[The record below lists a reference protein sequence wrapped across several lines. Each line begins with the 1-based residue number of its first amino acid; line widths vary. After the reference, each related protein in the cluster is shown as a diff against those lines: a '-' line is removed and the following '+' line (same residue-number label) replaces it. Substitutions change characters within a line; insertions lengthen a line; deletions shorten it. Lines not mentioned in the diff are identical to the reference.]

1 VLVLVTVR
9 CGSSLSKQTAGEI
22 AKSVVSAVTDVPALF
37 DLVLQD
43 VTSDQQD
50 VQIIALQMLA
60 ACLNSDSL
68 TRFLFTLT

>member
-1 VLVLVTVR
+1 VFLVLVLVTVR
-9 CGSSLSKQTAGEI
+9 CGSSLSKQTAGEV

-43 VTSDQQD
+43 VTTSDQQD
-50 VQIIALQMLA
+50 AQITTLQMLA

-68 TRFLFTLT
+68 TR